1 MSGTFA
7 LRTVASFLPERSVAV
22 AELPELAYL
31 GPAERQL
38 CADLGIERI
47 RTDPE
52 LDAFHLAAGAAG
64 RALVAAGLGAD
75 QIGALVAVES
85 RAPATLMSSAETRMQ
100 AHLGADRA
108 LTFSVGGLGCVSM
121 TPALLVARGL
131 LAADPELSDV
141 LVVHGSTPAT
151 PRRYRHPVT
160 VSGDGGMAAVVSRD
174 GPLRVLDVLQ
184 ETNGH
189 YWDLFRVDYRD
200 RPSARWSEQCRDL
213 QEYSFTLTLESRDRL
228 GAMYRRLLDRN
239 GLAPADV
246 ARHVCHNLSLGGF
259 RFLEET
265 LGVTIAAACHDNLR
279 DLGHLG
285 ANDVLLNLATEI
297 GAGRLRD
304 GERAVLISAS
314 PVAAWS
320 MVLVEVDG
328 DPGAVTVGD
337 RLGPEPGP
345 AGPSRRPTAFL
356 DTAPAP
362 VADV

>member
-1 MSGTFA
+1 MPGTIA
-7 LRTVASFLPERSVAV
+7 VRTMASFLPERSVAV

-31 GPAERQL
+31 GPAEREL
-38 CADLGIERI
+38 CAGLGIDRV

-52 LDAFHLAAGAAG
+52 LDAFDLAAGAAA
-64 RALVAAGLGAD
+64 RALAAAGLD
-75 QIGALVAVES
+75 PVRIGALVVVES
-85 RAPATLMSSAETRMQ
+85 RAPATLMSSAETRLQ

-108 LTFSVGGLGCVSM
+108 LTFSVGGLGCVSI

-131 LAADPELSDV
+131 LAADPDLTDV

-184 ETNGH
+184 ETDGR

-200 RPSARWSEQCRDL
+200 RPSARWTEQCRDPR
-213 QEYSFTLTLESRDRL
+213 EYSFQLALESRNRL
-228 GAMYRRLLDRN
+228 RAMYRRLLDRN
-239 GLAPADV
+239 GLGPADV
-246 ARHVCHNLSLGGF
+246 ARHVSHNLSTGAF
-259 RFLEET
+259 RFVEET
-265 LGVTIAAACHDNLR
+265 LGVTVASTCRDNLR

-297 GAGRLRD
+297 GTGRLR
-304 GERAVLISAS
+304 GGQRAVLISSS

-320 MVLVEVDG
+320 MVLVEFDG
-328 DPGAVTVGD
+328 DPGS
-337 RLGPEPGP
+337 
-345 AGPSRRPTAFL
+345 AGPG
-356 DTAPAP
+356 
-362 VADV
+362 